1 MKKVFFIGMNR
12 IATKSFHNLFNK
24 SGYKSFHYSCAD
36 VATGESII
44 LGVAMQ
50 YNRDAGYPVMHR
62 MGNARVYSDMF
73 WHRENEWIDGVKM
86 YRDLH
91 QQFPDAYFILQTRD
105 MSAWLQSKYN
115 HKKGAYFTRSRAF
128 HGLSEQEMFS
138 WFENDRNTHEQNVRH
153 YFKDNDQFL
162 EYDLD
167 NDDISKLI
175 DFVKPDFFLK
185 KKDWGHYK

>member
-1 MKKVFFIGMNR
+1 VKKVFFIGMNR
-12 IATKSFHNLFNK
+12 IATKSFHHLFNK

-62 MGNARVYSDMF
+62 MGAARVYSDMF

-115 HKKGAYFTRSRAF
+115 HKEGAYFTRSRAF